1 MFRVGS
7 RGSRG
12 FTGSFP
18 SDKTNS
24 GHDRSLEGEKCPK
37 KRAPD
42 WLINIA
48 VYTVNV
54 TPSEIMCTFHVVT
67 ANYLLVAGTSRQSH
81 FVRDQTV

>member
-1 MFRVGS
+1 MLGVEG

-24 GHDRSLEGEKCPK
+24 GHDRSLEGENRPK

-42 WLINIA
+42 WLINIT

-54 TPSEIMCTFHVVT
+54 TPSKIICTFHVVT
-67 ANYLLVAGTSRQSH
+67 ANYLPVAGMSRQSH